1 MVQNIHPLGMKT
13 LFLPL
18 LVLRLIVF
26 PSCPFMALLNGRVTS
41 KPYLPFFVVSSLGVK
56 AGVDIAT
63 KRCFMFIRKN
73 VTGFWQFRLS
83 VSLAFKWRY

>member
-26 PSCPFMALLNGRVTS
+26 PSCPFMASLNGKVTS
-41 KPYLPFFVVSSLGVK
+41 KPYLPFFRLSSLEVK
-56 AGVDIAT
+56 VGVDIAT
-63 KRCFMFIRKN
+63 KRCISDKEKRN
-73 VTGFWQFRLS
+73 WLIAISS
-83 VSLAFKWRY
+83 VLLAFN